1 METILVETRA
11 FTERVKEL
19 LDDETYRLF
28 QNELVRDP
36 TKGQVISGCGGRRK
50 IRVSPKRKS
59 RDSNHFSAVGVP
71 LTASTAV

>member
-36 TKGQVISGCGGRRK
+36 TKGQVIPGCGGLRRK
-50 IRVSPKRKS
+50 VKS